1 MREVRSVRAFIDS
14 IHEGVARVLLGDDE
28 SLAVEMPLDW
38 LPEGAAAGKALRVL
52 WEIDEEETFCARKAV
67 EDLYDELGDMP

>member
-1 MREVRSVRAFIDS
+1 MRAFIDS

-38 LPEGAAAGKALRVL
+38 LPEGAAEGKALRVW
-52 WEIDEEETFCARKAV
+52 WELDAEETFCSRKAV
-67 EDLYDELGDMP
+67 EDLDGALGDAP